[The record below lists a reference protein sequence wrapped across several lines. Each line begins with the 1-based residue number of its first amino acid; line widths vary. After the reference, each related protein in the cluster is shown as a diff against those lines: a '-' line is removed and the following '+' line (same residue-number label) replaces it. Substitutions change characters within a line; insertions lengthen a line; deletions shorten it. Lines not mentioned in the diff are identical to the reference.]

1 MKLQN
6 VGIFSL
12 AYPPFVG
19 GAEIAIKEIATRI
32 PGVDFSV
39 FTNRFNSEWLS
50 KEKDRN
56 VEVVRLGRGS
66 ADLNYYGR
74 FWEKVRYIFLAWIAA
89 ERAHRSRPFKAVWAV
104 MASYAGFAALLF
116 KIMHPRVPLLLTLQE
131 GDSESHIL
139 SRVGFFYP
147 VWRKLFAKADSVQ
160 AISSYLADFGRRH
173 GATCP
178 VTVVPNGINLGNNQ
192 ADQPIKK
199 GKEKIII
206 TTSRLVYKNAVDDL
220 IRAVAKLRFPN
231 WKLLILGSGP
241 DEDKLKNLAKESGV
255 GDKVT
260 FLGHIN
266 PEAISGHLATADVFV
281 RASRSEGL
289 GNSFLEAMAA
299 GVPIIGTRVG
309 GIPDF
314 LKDEETGLF
323 AKADDPQDLS
333 EKIDR
338 LLGDARLASAI
349 SKAGKKLVEE
359 KYTWDVV
366 AGKMSGI
373 FTELMATKKLLV
385 ATGIYPPD
393 IGGPAT
399 YTVLLEK
406 ELPSRGFAVD
416 HLAFTDFRK
425 LPKLVR
431 HFWYFWNCFWKSG
444 RFDFVYAQDP
454 VSVGLPSLLAAR
466 LRGRKF
472 FIRVAGDY
480 AWEQSAQ
487 RFGVKD
493 SIDDFQKKKYGWK
506 VEMLRRVQKF
516 VVGRADLVITPSNYF
531 RKLVGGWIKNPEKVK
546 TIYNGIELKEG
557 ISAVRNSKMLMTV
570 GRLVPWKGFDF
581 LIELMNEP
589 EMKGYKLVII
599 GNGPDI
605 ARLEQLV
612 KNLKLEGSVELLGEI
627 SREKMLKDYLMN
639 AGIFI
644 LNTSFESFSF
654 AIVEAMNNRLPVIA
668 TNVGSI
674 PELIR
679 NEEEGLLVEPNN
691 KQQILEAIKKIRT
704 DADFRERISSAA
716 KNKAGEFSI
725 SRTVDNLVDLISHV

>member
-1 MKLQN
+1 M
-6 VGIFSL
+6 
-12 AYPPFVG
+12 
-19 GAEIAIKEIATRI
+19 
-32 PGVDFSV
+32 
-39 FTNRFNSEWLS
+39 
-50 KEKDRN
+50 
-56 VEVVRLGRGS
+56 
-66 ADLNYYGR
+66 
-74 FWEKVRYIFLAWIAA
+74 
-89 ERAHRSRPFKAVWAV
+89 
-104 MASYAGFAALLF
+104 
-116 KIMHPRVPLLLTLQE
+116 
-131 GDSESHIL
+131 
-139 SRVGFFYP
+139 
-147 VWRKLFAKADSVQ
+147 
-160 AISSYLADFGRRH
+160 
-173 GATCP
+173 
-178 VTVVPNGINLGNNQ
+178 
-192 ADQPIKK
+192 
-199 GKEKIII
+199 
-206 TTSRLVYKNAVDDL
+206 
-220 IRAVAKLRFPN
+220 
-231 WKLLILGSGP
+231 
-241 DEDKLKNLAKESGV
+241 
-255 GDKVT
+255 
-260 FLGHIN
+260 
-266 PEAISGHLATADVFV
+266 
-281 RASRSEGL
+281 
-289 GNSFLEAMAA
+289 
-299 GVPIIGTRVG
+299 
-309 GIPDF
+309 
-314 LKDEETGLF
+314 
-323 AKADDPQDLS
+323 S
-333 EKIDR
+333 EKIVR

-531 RKLVGGWIKNPEKVK
+531 RKLVGGWIKNPEKVH